1 MSTAPSSLSL
11 NVIVNRLRGAGCVYA
26 EDEARLLMSAAP
38 TPDDLAAMVD
48 RRVGGTPLE
57 HVVGW
62 SEFCGRR
69 VFVEP
74 GLFVPR
80 RRTEFLVRQAVELAR
95 SPAPVIV
102 ELCCGT
108 GAVGATLV
116 ASLDRARLYA
126 VDVEPA
132 AVRCAYRNISAAGG
146 GEVLT
151 GDLYQP
157 LPAHLRGD
165 VTMIVA
171 NPPYVPTEAIGLLPA
186 EARLHEPHVSLDG
199 GADGLDIA
207 RRIAAAAPLWLAP
220 GGHLVVETGARQ
232 GARLAEIV
240 ARNGLA
246 SRVVSSAE
254 LNATVVIGTMPAP
267 KATGAAQIPRA
278 RPESLALPAPAAP
291 SAPAAPAPVPA
302 APAAPPATP
311 PASVPSVPVPSA
323 SMPPAAPLPPVPA
336 VPPPV
341 PPGQAAPV
349 PPAEPTAP
357 DPRDSPPPAVI
368 PPPVPEPPPPSGTR
382 PPYAD

>member
-80 RRTEFLVRQAVELAR
+80 RRTEFLVRQAIELAR
-95 SPAPVIV
+95 SPAPLIV

-116 ASLDRARLYA
+116 ASIERTQLYA

-146 GEVLT
+146 GQALT

-157 LPAHLRGD
+157 LPAYLRGD
-165 VTMIVA
+165 VAMIVA

-186 EARLHEPHVSLDG
+186 EARLHEPHVALDG

-220 GGHLVVETGARQ
+220 GGHLVIETGARQ
-232 GARLAEIV
+232 GTRLAEIV

-246 SRVVSSAE
+246 SRIVTSAE
-254 LNATVVIGTMPAP
+254 LNATVVIGTMSTP
-267 KATGAAQIPRA
+267 KPTATAQIARA
-278 RPESLALPAPAAP
+278 RPESLVLPAPASP
-291 SAPAAPAPVPA
+291 PAAA
-302 APAAPPATP
+302 P
-311 PASVPSVPVPSA
+311 PASVPSAPPVSSPPASA
-323 SMPPAAPLPPVPA
+323 PAAPPPSTPPVASPA
-336 VPPPV
+336 SAPPL
-341 PPGQAAPV
+341 APV
-349 PPAEPTAP
+349 PPAHGGPVPPAQPATP
-357 DPRDSPPPAVI
+357 DPQDSPPPSTT
-368 PPPVPEPPPPSGTR
+368 PPAAPGPPPPSGTR
-382 PPYAD
+382 PPYADPAE